1 MSFQGITIFIKKLK
15 QPYHLCFEFFLLLC
29 RLINSIQY
37 IQSLLGFV
45 KAIKAVSFLKAE
57 FNVYPVKG
65 KTKKGLNFT
74 VINRLLVSPDLF
86 FGVLL
91 YYVDE

>member
-1 MSFQGITIFIKKLK
+1 MAAMSLFLNINTWLNIMEKFSILTVQVRVIIGVLQGNTIFIKKLK
-15 QPYHLCFEFFLLLC
+15 HSYHLCFEFFLLLC

-45 KAIKAVSFLKAE
+45 KAIKAVSFLKTE

-65 KTKKGLNFT
+65 
-74 VINRLLVSPDLF
+74 
-86 FGVLL
+86 
-91 YYVDE
+91 